1 MMGEGGKEG
10 KKDEKQKALA
20 KVTIRSGRVNQIHGS
35 NQVKAK
41 CVERLHAVKRAV
53 EMSRLARSRHS
64 RREGTRDGREG
75 GTVVACGSWLPW
87 PCPGLALTS
96 AADSLQ
102 LVA

>member
-10 KKDEKQKALA
+10 RKDEKQKALA

-35 NQVKAK
+35 NQVKSK

-75 GTVVACGSWLPW
+75 ALG
-87 PCPGLALTS
+87 CPGLALTWP
-96 AADSLQ
+96 
-102 LVA
+102 